1 MRTMICSPAS
11 SDTLTSLPN
20 CDAAFDVPLYAAA
33 AAAPT
38 PCSRPTLSTKHDF
51 ACCTSSNEIRLET
64 HFAIFAVSLDACF
77 CTYMQLCNYASEP
90 LLPVWCSTGFLLP
103 PRLAEMFHARGE
115 TLTCYYFRASERDV
129 YSAVSPGEPRLEDR
143 LRRPKDMLRQRALSM
158 HLLMYLL
165 TSPHP
170 PLH

>member
-1 MRTMICSPAS
+1 MICSPAS
-11 SDTLTSLPN
+11 SDTLTSLPI

-64 HFAIFAVSLDACF
+64 HFAIFAACSALAF
-77 CTYMQLCNYASEP
+77 AHTCKYASEP
-90 LLPVWCSTGFLLP
+90 ICRVWCSTRFLLP

-158 HLLMYLL
+158 HLLYLK
-165 TSPHP
+165 SRQAGSGRGP
-170 PLH
+170 